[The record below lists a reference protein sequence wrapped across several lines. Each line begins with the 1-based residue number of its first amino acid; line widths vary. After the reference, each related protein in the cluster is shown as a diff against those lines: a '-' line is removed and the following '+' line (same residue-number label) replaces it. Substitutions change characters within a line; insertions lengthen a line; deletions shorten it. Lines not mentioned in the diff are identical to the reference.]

1 MPFWARSIAFHI
13 RIAHHGVT
21 WAVRYSF
28 LLLNCVYLVRQ
39 NRLQHG
45 MGFFAAQTLYEGQC
59 VGDFMQVSG
68 FIDKARARAR
78 TSIYT
83 LRLTLTSLYQL
94 LSRSGD

>member
-1 MPFWARSIAFHI
+1 
-13 RIAHHGVT
+13 
-21 WAVRYSF
+21 
-28 LLLNCVYLVRQ
+28 
-39 NRLQHG
+39 

-83 LRLTLTSLYQL
+83 LRLTLTSQYQL